1 MDLRVSEESRV
12 VENLQGRFLG
22 HEPLAMLVIQWVSLQ
37 HVRGVFSPERPQ
49 LPGQSYPGLGVG
61 RKLYRLLWRM
71 ARELGKDGLS
81 AYPMYYHNA
90 VYYSAGFSYL
100 VPRKQGELGALM
112 RDLSDVPL
120 MTVSQGINDGQ
131 LRSGP
136 TGEVVD
142 WNPGEM
148 FAAVS
153 RRLGSYL
160 SSRTYKSEVK
170 RAASELSFRLA
181 AP

>member
-1 MDLRVSEESRV
+1 
-12 VENLQGRFLG
+12 
-22 HEPLAMLVIQWVSLQ
+22 
-37 HVRGVFSPERPQ
+37 VFTAERPQ

-100 VPRKQGELGALM
+100 APEKQGELVALM
-112 RDLSDVPL
+112 RDLSHVPL
-120 MTVSQGINDGQ
+120 AVASEGINDGR
-131 LRSGP
+131 LCAGSAGKI
-136 TGEVVD
+136 VD

-153 RRLGSYL
+153 RRLSSYMV
-160 SSRTYKSEVK
+160 SREYKSEAK
-170 RAASELSFRLA
+170 RAASELSFRLDV
-181 AP
+181 P